1 MAEVAKEISFIIP
14 SRERPQKLLEMLNS
28 ALNSAKSPE
37 LIEFVIYLDNDDNS
51 DYELFQNLATIVRGE
66 RVYMGK
72 MFSEC
77 ILKATGKSIIVCND
91 DVVVKT
97 KKWDDILYEK
107 LNQYDDNVF
116 LFYPNDLN
124 KGADLC
130 TFPIFSKDFFLKF
143 SGSLPDDLNLID
155 LHLRDIFFQLKGL
168 GVNRIEFLQNIVF
181 EHLHHTLGKSMID
194 KTYSDRHRFANDDL
208 FIQYADLRF
217 NLSNHIYSVL
227 KNDNKPKEIINTK
240 LMSLKMTSIN
250 YFLESC
256 WMFWNNNA
264 PLSYRFKLWFY
275 MIARRL
281 YNILIYRFQEPK

>member
-1 MAEVAKEISFIIP
+1 MTEVAKEISLIIP

-77 ILKATGKSIIVCND
+77 ILKATGKTIIVCND

-107 LNQYDDNVF
+107 LKLYDDNVF

-143 SGSLPDDLNLID
+143 SGSLPIISSKTTSA
-155 LHLRDIFFQLKGL
+155 LR
-168 GVNRIEFLQNIVF
+168 
-181 EHLHHTLGKSMID
+181 
-194 KTYSDRHRFANDDL
+194 
-208 FIQYADLRF
+208 
-217 NLSNHIYSVL
+217 
-227 KNDNKPKEIINTK
+227 
-240 LMSLKMTSIN
+240 
-250 YFLESC
+250 
-256 WMFWNNNA
+256 
-264 PLSYRFKLWFY
+264 
-275 MIARRL
+275 
-281 YNILIYRFQEPK
+281 